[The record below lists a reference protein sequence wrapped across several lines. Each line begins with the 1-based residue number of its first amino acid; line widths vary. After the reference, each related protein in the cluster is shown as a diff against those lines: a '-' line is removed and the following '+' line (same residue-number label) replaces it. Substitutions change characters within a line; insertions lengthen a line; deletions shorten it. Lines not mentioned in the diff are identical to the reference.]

1 MCSQRKFNCILTAGF
16 LSYFLAALLVILQLD
31 KMVWIQYWA
40 WLEQEVGPETSRSVF
55 QPNLLWY
62 AELCPQIHE
71 AEGNLASAALP
82 GNTGQSNVPSDLSTV
97 LVSVL
102 PSLIWVAKL
111 RERSYSKC
119 DLPCQPAVNPS
130 QVPASSKGKEGAF
143 TRHFPAVPQELCQG
157 RAECST
163 SAHRTPTSVQKS
175 SLELLE
181 GHNPTCV
188 WIFNSHC

>member
-1 MCSQRKFNCILTAGF
+1 MQPCWLYYNRIRWSEFSIEPGWSRR
-16 LSYFLAALLVILQLD
+16 LD
-31 KMVWIQYWA
+31 QIRPAVPSNPTCCDTQICV
-40 WLEQEVGPETSRSVF
+40 LRNPH
-55 QPNLLWY
+55 
-62 AELCPQIHE
+62 QIHE

-82 GNTGQSNVPSDLSTV
+82 GNAGQSNVPSYLSTV

-102 PSLIWVAKL
+102 PSLIWVATL

-119 DLPCQPAVNPS
+119 DLPCQPVVNPS
-130 QVPASSKGKEGAF
+130 QVTASSKGKAGVF

-163 SAHRTPTSVQKS
+163 SAHRTPTSAQKS

-188 WIFNSHC
+188 